1 MAILVHC
8 PANLLL
14 KTFHKSIDLKFL
26 FIYSLPRVTGSSLY
40 DDKER
45 VKMYHS
51 HFRGTHGE
59 IGFRW
64 GSLLLRHKSIILDN
78 IPFEITQERIDFALS
93 CIPIVQKYFPDILDE
108 IQGIAEGQKC
118 DVQLLQAILFSMYA
132 MPPACHCSCFA
143 IKNDHRIMLGKNSDF
158 LTDMEKLNLNVIY
171 RFDADSYSFTGNTTA
186 IIEMEDGVNE
196 YGLAVGL
203 TFIYP
208 QDIIPGFNAGMLVR
222 YLLEKC
228 KTVKEAISFLKEVP
242 IASNQTITL
251 ADSIGDI
258 VVVECN
264 SQKVVIIDPLEN
276 ENFVVATNN
285 FNSLQMKKYFHYNI
299 DDWNSSLRNQV
310 ANQTLKTN
318 HLSKKL
324 VFEILS
330 GKHGFMCQYDRKK
343 GADTVW
349 SVVYDLKNKK
359 IYRVEGNPSR
369 KKYKE
374 DKRFKFLY

>member
-1 MAILVHC
+1 MNCL
-8 PANLLL
+8 
-14 KTFHKSIDLKFL
+14 
-26 FIYSLPRVTGSSLY
+26 YSL
-40 DDKER
+40 
-45 VKMYHS
+45 
-51 HFRGTHGE
+51 
-59 IGFRW
+59 
-64 GSLLLRHKSIILDN
+64 DN
-78 IPFEITQERIDFALS
+78 S
-93 CIPIVQKYFPDILDE
+93 
-108 IQGIAEGQKC
+108 
-118 DVQLLQAILFSMYA
+118 YA
-132 MPPACHCSCFA
+132 FNA
-143 IKNDHRIMLGKNSDF
+143 
-158 LTDMEKLNLNVIY
+158 
-171 RFDADSYSFTGNTTA
+171 NTTA
-186 IIEMEDGVNE
+186 FVEMEDGINE

-203 TFIYP
+203 TFIYL

>member
-1 MAILVHC
+1 MYHGRFKGSHYECGYHWGA
-8 PANLLL
+8 LLYKNNKIIVNQDTFIINDKR
-14 KTFHKSIDLKFL
+14 KTFAKK
-26 FIYSLPRVTGSSLY
+26 
-40 DDKER
+40 
-45 VKMYHS
+45 
-51 HFRGTHGE
+51 
-59 IGFRW
+59 
-64 GSLLLRHKSIILDN
+64 
-78 IPFEITQERIDFALS
+78 
-93 CIPIVQKYFPDILDE
+93 CIPIYQKYYPEILNE
-108 IQGIAEGQKC
+108 IKGIADGQKTSYE
-118 DVQLLQAILFSMYA
+118 DMFTFLLSMY
-132 MPPACHCSCFA
+132 CFEFNNRCTCLA
-143 IKNDHRIMLGKNSDF
+143 ISDENNIVFGRNSDF
-158 LTDMEKLNLNVIY
+158 LVELEKLYMNCLYSLDN
-171 RFDADSYSFTGNTTA
+171 SYAFNANTTA
-186 IIEMEDGVNE
+186 FVEMEDGVNE

-208 QDIIPGFNAGMLVR
+208 QDIIPGFNVGMLVR